1 MAVTLY
7 GKSLFG
13 NAYKSAVVRG
23 MNNAPGGDGGVD
35 SDVQHNLGAP
45 GGSSMKDRKHGICCG
60 ITVAWI
66 VGVCHKR
73 DDAVNSTGFDAYFRN
88 VLRFQGAYIKD
99 FKGNVDAMDDLQGIQ
114 PQGLGKAASGKCTED
129 ELSGLFPSSGAWAS
143 YLGLYHHAVGIG
155 YSGSRYLI
163 MDPNAGL
170 FKYKSKS
177 DFISDVKALCAARRQ
192 AKNGDPKFRFTIF
205 KKT

>member
-1 MAVTLY
+1 MAVNLY

-13 NAYKSAVVRG
+13 NAYKSAVIRG
-23 MNNAPGGDGGVD
+23 MNNAPGGAGGVD
-35 SDVQHNLGAP
+35 DDVQHRLGAP
-45 GGSSMKDRKHGICCG
+45 GGASMMDRKHGICCG

-66 VGVCHKR
+66 IGVCHKR
-73 DDAVNSTGFDAYFRN
+73 EDAVNTTGFDDYFRN
-88 VLRFQGAYIKD
+88 VLRFQGSYIKD
-99 FKGNVDAMDDLQGIQ
+99 FKGNVDAMDELQGIQ
-114 PQGLGKAASGKCTED
+114 TQGLGKTASGRCNED
-129 ELSGLFPSSGAWAS
+129 QLSGRFPSRGAWAS

-170 FKYKSKS
+170 FKYKGKS
-177 DFISDVKALCAARRQ
+177 DFISDVKALCDARRQ
-192 AKNGDPKFRFTIF
+192 SKGGGADFRFTIF